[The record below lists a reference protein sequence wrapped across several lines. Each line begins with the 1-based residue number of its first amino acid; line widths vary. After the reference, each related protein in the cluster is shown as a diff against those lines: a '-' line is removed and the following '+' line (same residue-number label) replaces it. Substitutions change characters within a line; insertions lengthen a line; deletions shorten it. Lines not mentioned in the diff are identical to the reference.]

1 MSVSVKTRRKAYD
14 GTLRVLIWGSAI
26 ATTALL
32 LWILGFIMVKGLP
45 HVNWAFLTSTYESD
59 AHGIFPMLITTL
71 EIVGLT
77 LLFAAPVGVFAAVY
91 LVEYAKPGR
100 LVNIIRFTTESL
112 AGIPS
117 ILFGLFGFLFFVRM
131 CGFKYSLLSGALTL
145 SLTILPTIIR
155 TTEESLKT
163 VPVTY
168 KEGSL
173 ALGASRLYTLF
184 RIILP
189 TALPG
194 ILTAL
199 ILSIGRIVGETAA
212 VFLTAGMVYRMPGSI
227 LDSGRTLAVHLYALA
242 NEGSSFE
249 ESYATAAVLVV
260 IVLVI
265 NLAANTLGKLLQRK
279 MQGAA

>member
-1 MSVSVKTRRKAYD
+1 MSVSEKTRRKTYD

-59 AHGIFPMLITTL
+59 AHGIFPMLVTTL
-71 EIVGLT
+71 AIVGLT
-77 LLFAAPVGVFAAVY
+77 LLFAAPVGVFASVY

-117 ILFGLFGFLFFVRM
+117 ILFGLFGFLFFVRL
-131 CGFKYSLLSGALTL
+131 CGLKYSLLSGALTL

-163 VPVTY
+163 APVSY

-184 RIILP
+184 RILLP

-242 NEGSSFE
+242 NEGSSFA
-249 ESYATAAVLVV
+249 ESYATAAVLVA

>member
-1 MSVSVKTRRKAYD
+1 MSMRRKLQD
-14 GTLRVLIWGSAI
+14 NLIKGLIWLCSALTM
-26 ATTALL
+26 A
-32 LWILGFIMVKGLP
+32 ILIYLVVYILARGLP
-45 HVNWAFLTSTYESD
+45 HVSWSFLSSDFASD
-59 AHGIFPMLITTL
+59 ARGISSFLAVTL
-71 EIVGLT
+71 YIIGLT
-77 LLFAAPVGVFAAVY
+77 LLFAVPIGVFAAVY
-91 LVEYAKPGR
+91 LVEYARPGKI
-100 LVNIIRFTTESL
+100 VDIIRFTTESL

-117 ILFGLFGFLFFVRM
+117 IIFGLFGFIFFVKF
-131 CGFKYSLLSGALTL
+131 CGFRWSLMSGSLTL
-145 SLTILPTIIR
+145 AICVLPTIIR

-163 VPVTY
+163 VPVSY

-184 RIILP
+184 RILLP

-242 NEGSSFE
+242 NEGSSSA

-279 MQGAA
+279 MQGTA